1 MALDIGPKTIELYVE
16 TLKKMKTVVWNGPMG
31 VFEMKPFSKGTFT
44 IARAMADLEATTVI
58 GGGES
63 ASVVDELGL
72 GDKFS
77 HVSTGGGASLE
88 MLEGMVLPGVAILAD
103 KE

>member
-1 MALDIGPKTIELYVE
+1 MGLDIGPETAKLYADTV
-16 TLKKMKTVVWNGPMG
+16 KSAKTVVWNGPMG
-31 VFEMKPFSKGTFT
+31 VFEMKPFATGTFA
-44 IARAMADLEATTVI
+44 IAEAIANLDATTVI

-63 ASVVDELGL
+63 ASVVDQMGIE
-72 GDKFS
+72 DKFS

-88 MLEGMVLPGVAILAD
+88 MLEGMVLPGVAVLAD

>member
-1 MALDIGPKTIELYVE
+1 
-16 TLKKMKTVVWNGPMG
+16 
-31 VFEMKPFSKGTFT
+31 
-44 IARAMADLEATTVI
+44 ARAMADLDATTVI

-72 GDKFS
+72 GDRFS

-88 MLEGMVLPGVAILAD
+88 MLEGMVLPGVSILAD

>member
-1 MALDIGPKTIELYVE
+1 
-16 TLKKMKTVVWNGPMG
+16 
-31 VFEMKPFSKGTFT
+31 
-44 IARAMADLEATTVI
+44 MADLDATTVI

-72 GDKFS
+72 RDKFS

-88 MLEGMVLPGVAILAD
+88 MLEGMVLPGVSILAD